1 MHAMKQQGDPGLKE
15 RERAPRNWTSLQ
27 IAKRAQRVSF
37 HVAHSVIRG
46 LNFELSHKE
55 FDICMSF

>member
-1 MHAMKQQGDPGLKE
+1 MKQQGDPGLKE
-15 RERAPRNWTSLQ
+15 RAQLDKLA

-37 HVAHSVIRG
+37 HVAHSVTRG

-55 FDICMSF
+55 FDIRMSL